1 MKLHWLPV
9 LATVLLLASCATHH
23 EQQTATFLD
32 FTGMDTTVKPGDNFY
47 LYANGN
53 WLKHTEIPPTQS
65 SWGSFS
71 ILRDNALKNMRL
83 ILDSVANDKQ
93 LPEGSIAKKV
103 GDLYASGMD
112 SATIERL
119 GLAPLQADLQRIAA
133 LKTPTD
139 ILYFAAAE
147 HKKGDGLLFRFYASP
162 DDKNSVKML
171 AQFNQGGL
179 GLPTR
184 DYYFRTDS
192 ATKMVQQAY
201 LRYVTRILT
210 LSGEDSIQAQKD
222 AHSIM
227 QLETALAKVSK
238 SPVELR
244 DPYANYHKLTL
255 QEINRITPGIEWKD
269 FLHQL
274 GVTDQDTVLV
284 GQPEFY
290 KGLAQQLKSTPID
303 LWRAYLR
310 FHLISHYAPYLSTP
324 FVEASFDYYGR
335 TLRGQR
341 EQQERWKRMC
351 AMVDN
356 EMGDGLGKLYVQR
369 FFPPA
374 AKQRMMELVN
384 NLQKTYE
391 ERIKHLDW
399 MSDSTKQKA
408 IQKLEAFT
416 KKIGYPDKWK
426 DYATVHIVRD
436 SLIQNIQSCDAYE
449 YNRMI
454 AKIGKPVDRTEWFMT
469 PPTVNAYYNPSFN
482 EIVFPAGILQP
493 PFFYQNGD
501 DAVNYGGIGAVIGHE
516 MTHGFDD
523 QGRQYDAEGNL
534 RNWWTPEDSARFMQK
549 AQLVIEQ
556 YNNSV
561 ILDSLHVN
569 GKLTLGENIADI
581 GGVAIAYAAFKN
593 TPEGK
598 SNQLIDGL
606 TPDQRFFLAYAQI
619 WRMKNTDKLA
629 RLRLQTDPH
638 SPEMYRVNNPLSD
651 LTPFYVAYHVQPG
664 DKMYRPDSL
673 RVHIW

>member
-1 MKLHWLPV
+1 MKRTH
-9 LATVLLLASCATHH
+9 LALLCAGWLLASCGTHQ
-23 EQQTATFLD
+23 EKQAQTFLD
-32 FTGMDTTVKPGDNFY
+32 FTGMDTTVVPGDNFY

-65 SWGSFS
+65 SWGSFV
-71 ILRDNALKNMRL
+71 ILRENALKNMRL
-83 ILDSVANDKQ
+83 ILDSVANDKN

-112 SATIERL
+112 SATVEKL
-119 GLAPLQADLQRIAA
+119 GLTPLQGDLQKIEQ
-133 LKTPTD
+133 LQSPTD
-139 ILYFAAAE
+139 VLYFAAAE
-147 HKKGDGLLFRFYASP
+147 HRKGDDLLFRFYASP
-162 DDKNSVKML
+162 DDKNSSKML

-192 ATKMVQQAY
+192 ATKAVQQAY
-201 LRYVTRILT
+201 LQYVIRILT
-210 LSGEDSIQAQKD
+210 LSGEDSAKARQD
-222 AHSIM
+222 AGKIM

-244 DPYANYHKLTL
+244 DPNANYHKLTL
-255 QEINRITPGIEWKD
+255 KQLTATTGIDWNG
-269 FLHQL
+269 FLQQL
-274 GVTDQDTVLV
+274 GVTGQDTALV

-290 KGLAQQLKSTPID
+290 KGLSQQLKATP
-303 LWRAYLR
+303 LPVWKAYLR
-310 FHLISHYAPYLSTP
+310 FHLINNYAAYLSKP
-324 FVEASFDYYGR
+324 FVDASFDYYGR

-351 AMVDN
+351 SMVDH
-356 EMGDGLGKLYVQR
+356 EMGDGLGQLYVAR

-391 ERIKHLDW
+391 ERIRNLDW

-436 SLIQNIQSCDAYE
+436 SLIRNIQSCDAYE

-454 AKIGKPVDRTEWFMT
+454 AKIGKPVDRSEWFMT
-469 PPTVNAYYNPSFN
+469 APTVNAYYNPTFN

-523 QGRQYDAEGNL
+523 EGRQYDADGNL
-534 RNWWTPEDSARFMQK
+534 RNWWTPQDSARFMQK

-606 TPDQRFFLAYAQI
+606 TPDQRFFLSYAQI

-651 LTPFYVAYHVQPG
+651 LTPFYQAYNVQPG
-664 DKMYRPDSL
+664 QKMYRPDSL